1 MVNVPGIGGNNSEGN
16 PNGPVIEVAQPTTE
30 LPVDQTRI
38 TEPVS
43 PVIERDLKRIP
54 YQNNVQPPQGE
65 KLVVDEL
72 GRAKAKDASGLV
84 DMGNVSSSLN
94 TTEEINKLQEGMG
107 NLFRNNN
114 ESTNV

>member
-16 PNGPVIEVAQPTTE
+16 PNGPVIEVTQPTE

-72 GRAKAKDASGLV
+72 GRAKAKDSSGLV
-84 DMGNVSSSLN
+84 DMGNVSSPLN
-94 TTEEINKLQEGMG
+94 TTKEISELQRGMEE
-107 NLFRNNN
+107 LFLNNN